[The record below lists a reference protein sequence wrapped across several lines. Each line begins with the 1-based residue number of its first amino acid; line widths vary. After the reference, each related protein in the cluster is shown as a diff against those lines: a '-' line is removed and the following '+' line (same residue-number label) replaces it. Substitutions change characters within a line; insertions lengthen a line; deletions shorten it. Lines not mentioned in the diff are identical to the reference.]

1 MQQRILVIE
10 DNPADAAIINIYLEE
25 AAFGHVLF
33 QADSLRK
40 GFQILR
46 ENEIHLVLLDL
57 SLTDSIGFN
66 TLEKYLVEFPGV
78 PVIVMTGLNNDI
90 VGVQCVRAGA
100 QDFLVKGEFDSR
112 SLVKSMRHSMQRFQ
126 TQVKLRESALQLASR
141 QKRIQEAQE
150 LAQVANWEMNMATNA
165 MKWGDEMYRIFGVP
179 SQALPLSLSD
189 YLNCVYFDDKQRVE
203 VFFTAAM
210 KDEEIHKIEH
220 RIVAGNR
227 IKHLSV
233 RAKVQFD
240 QASGH
245 LLLIGSA
252 QDISDQT
259 GAFPPRYDKK
269 TADTRWSK
277 EVLVALGSQ
286 IQKPFFDSMGL
297 AHLLQKT
304 AGPAQLD
311 LLHDFRIGMDD
322 LWLHINNLLFVQ
334 MALTQ
339 SLSKENIYFPTRNFF
354 HNLHETAELQAR
366 RAGASLQFIV
376 QPDMPETVRGDEKK
390 MSQICFNL
398 FKCAFSENASP
409 DRPLQLQ
416 CTCITAV
423 SGQIEFYFRF
433 IPGVK
438 TFPAQQLHAALEE
451 ENSSQ
456 VIAPQFS
463 AKAPSLAVSGALIR
477 FLGGRYEIHETDG
490 LSDMLEIWIPVEMPD
505 ASLPPSSG
513 DADDLPAL
521 RILLI
526 DDHALHRIAGRSI
539 LNQVNSG
546 GAVEL
551 AENIPA
557 ALQLLNGQ
565 HFDLVLLDLQM
576 PDTDGVAAF
585 SALKKHTQAPFIA
598 VSPTPHEEEKAHY
611 LAHGFSGYVAKP
623 LRPDTLQVEIRAAL
637 QTSVM
642 Y

>member
-1 MQQRILVIE
+1 MQQRILIIE
-10 DNPADAAIINIYLEE
+10 DNPADAAIINLYLEE

-33 QADSLRK
+33 QADSLRG

-57 SLTDSIGFN
+57 SLTDSIGFS
-66 TLEKYLVEFPGV
+66 TLEKYLAEFSSV
-78 PVIVMTGLNNDI
+78 PAIVMTGLNNDI

-112 SLVKSMRHSMQRFQ
+112 ALVKSVRHSMQRFQ
-126 TQVKLRESALQLASR
+126 TQIKLRESALQLASR

-150 LAQVANWEMNMATNA
+150 LAQVASWEMNMATHA

-179 SQALPLSLSD
+179 SQALSLSLSD
-189 YLNCVYFDDKQRVE
+189 YLNYVYFDDKQKVE
-203 VFFTAAM
+203 AFFTDAM

-220 RIVAGNR
+220 WIVAGNR
-227 IKHLSV
+227 IKYLSV

-259 GAFPPRYDKK
+259 GAFPPRPDKK
-269 TADTRWSK
+269 RDDTRWSK
-277 EVLVALGSQ
+277 EVLTALGSQ
-286 IQKPFFDSMGL
+286 IQKPFFDSIGL

-311 LLHDFRIGMDD
+311 LLHDFRVGMDD

-339 SLSKENIYFPTRNFF
+339 SLSKEKTYFSTRAFF
-354 HNLHETAELQAR
+354 QNLHETAELQAR
-366 RAGASLQFIV
+366 RAGAGFQFTM
-376 QPDMPETVRGDEKK
+376 QPDMPETIQGDEKK
-390 MSQICFNL
+390 MTQICFNL

-409 DRPLQLQ
+409 DTPLQFQ
-416 CTCITAV
+416 FACTTAV
-423 SGQIEFYFRF
+423 PERPEFHFRF

-438 TFPAQQLHAALEE
+438 TFPVQQLHAALEE
-451 ENSSQ
+451 GDSSQ

-463 AKAPSLAVSGALIR
+463 AKTPSLAVSGALVR
-477 FLGGRYEIHETDG
+477 FLGGRYEIRETDG
-490 LSDMLEIWIPVEMPD
+490 LCDMLEVWVPVEMPD
-505 ASLPPSSG
+505 VKTASSS
-513 DADDLPAL
+513 DDTYELPAL
-521 RILLI
+521 NILLI
-526 DDHALHRIAGRSI
+526 DDHALHRIAGRSV
-539 LNQVNSG
+539 LNQVNIG

-551 AENIPA
+551 AEDIPT
-557 ALQLLNGQ
+557 ALHLLNGR

-576 PDTDGVAAF
+576 PDTDGIEAF
-585 SALKKHTQAPFIA
+585 STLKKHTSAPFIA
-598 VSPTPHEEEKAHY
+598 VSPSPHEEEKAHY
-611 LAHGFSGYVAKP
+611 LSHGFSGYIAKP

-637 QTSVM
+637 QTQAV